1 MNSNPQK
8 TVLIADDDQD
18 FLIILKKRLERL
30 GLEVITANSGKKA
43 LEAAVNSLPDLFC
56 LDANMPAGGGL
67 AVCEVLALDDDA
79 SQVPVIIITGRKDQ
93 EIIRR
98 CHNMCAYYLCKSDQ
112 LWKSLDCVVHEL
124 LDLQHVAARSTKA
137 DETALEPK
145 ASNNERRSRNQ

>member
-1 MNSNPQK
+1 MTCNSQK

-18 FLIILKKRLERL
+18 FLMILEKRLERL
-30 GLEVITANSGKKA
+30 GLDVRTATSGKEA
-43 LEAAVNSLPDLFC
+43 LEAAVESLPDLFC

-67 AVCEVLALDDDA
+67 AVCEVLALDDEA
-79 SQVPVIIITGRKDQ
+79 SQIPVIIITGRKDP

-124 LDLQHVAARSTKA
+124 LDVENQSDPAKR
-137 DETALEPK
+137 TAEPAPEPK
-145 ASNNERRSRNQ
+145 GPQSRRSPKQ